1 MSIPEPL
8 VLPEV
13 PTRLTEAVAEAFAVH
28 ERCAEQRFARRAA
41 RALLDA
47 RPVSDD
53 PDEKVACR
61 WLEAAARIVLAQAGI
76 PAVETPDRSENSDGR

>member
-1 MSIPEPL
+1 MSMPEPL

-13 PTRLTEAVAEAFAVH
+13 PARLAEAVAEAFAVH
-28 ERCAEQRFARRAA
+28 ERCAGQRFARRAA

-76 PAVETPDRSENSDGR
+76 PSVETPERLEARDG